1 VSTSVSAILD
11 LHDARHSQDR
21 SLAAILALA
30 ADHPEQL
37 GALLLLA
44 LQRGS
49 PTTAYLDVALDL
61 LPDAALPPVCAEAWR
76 RDREGAS
83 APLVVRVVEF
93 ASYQAPQTLQDDWEA
108 LLEAFADG
116 EAQLAPSV
124 WRALPAAVTARWA
137 EILRAADDASEVS
150 RGQALLLAAQAD
162 TVAIAR
168 RYLLNRDGLNAHN
181 WIPWAGLSN
190 TEPPRLLHGLQPL
203 HLRFGQ
209 AQWRAQL
216 DAEPAWRREIWR
228 LHPTWQGGTLQGS
241 ARIGGALGVACGY
254 CAAPLQRLLE
264 LDRRFLQEGAS
275 GTVTLC
281 LCQACADGGDGP
293 DVYYVRHGADGLP
306 ESATSSPARGAAA
319 LGTPDDGLM
328 EAEVGLVAMHG
339 QRWQQQDWGESNNR
353 QNLSRVGGAP
363 SWVQG
368 AGYPPCR
375 DCKTPMRFVLQLDT
389 ILPTVGGNT
398 QYWGSGGMLY
408 AFWCDACAISAQQ
421 WQCT

>member
-1 VSTSVSAILD
+1 MSVSAILA

-30 ADHPEQL
+30 AEQPDEL

-49 PTTAYLDVALDL
+49 PASAYLDVALDL
-61 LPDAALPPVCAEAWR
+61 LPDAVLEPVCAEAWR
-76 RDREGAS
+76 RYRQGES
-83 APLVVRVVEF
+83 APLVVRVVEL
-93 ASYQAPQTLQDDWEA
+93 ASYQAPQTLRCDWEA
-108 LLEAFADG
+108 LLGAFAEG

-124 WRALPAAVTARWA
+124 WRALPAAVAAHWA
-137 EILRAADDASEVS
+137 DTLRAADDAGELA
-150 RGQALLLAAQAD
+150 RAQALLLAAQAD

-168 RYLLNRDGLNAHN
+168 RYLLDRGGPSAHD
-181 WIPWAGLSN
+181 WIPWAGLSD
-190 TEPPRLLHGLQPL
+190 TEQPQPLHGLQPL
-203 HLRFGQ
+203 HLRFGHQ
-209 AQWRAQL
+209 QWRMQL
-216 DAEPAWRREIWR
+216 DAEPQWRREIWR

-241 ARIGGALGVACGY
+241 ARIGGVLGIACGY
-254 CAAPLQRLLE
+254 CDAPLQRLLE

-281 LCQACADGGDGP
+281 LCQACAGGGEGP

-306 ESATSSPARGAAA
+306 ESASASPGQDVAVLAA
-319 LGTPDDGLM
+319 LDDPLM
-328 EAEVGLVAMHG
+328 EAVVGLAAMHG
-339 QRWQQQDWGESNNR
+339 QRWQQQDWGGSNNR

-368 AGYPPCR
+368 AGYPHCR
-375 DCKTPMRFVLQLDT
+375 DCKAPMRFVLQLDT
-389 ILPTVGGNT
+389 ILPTVGGDT
-398 QYWGSGGMLY
+398 LYWGNGGMLY
-408 AFWCDACAISAQQ
+408 VFWCDACAVSAHQ